1 MTNKSYFMKIVILC
15 FFLFLGSLVLT
26 AQDTTEYRQG
36 RLDNGLTYYIRHTG
50 LQKGKADFYL
60 VQNVGAMM
68 EEDNQN
74 GLAHFL
80 EHMAFNGTENFPK
93 GIQAFL
99 KSRGVTQFNAY
110 TGQDETVYH
119 INRVPTN
126 SNGLVDS
133 CILILRDWS
142 GFLLLD
148 PVEIDKERGVILEER
163 RLRQNVG
170 SRLHDQ
176 TDRYIFN
183 GSKYAVHNTI
193 GLEEVI
199 KNFTP
204 AELRAYYTDFYR
216 PDQQA
221 VIIVGDIDAGRVER
235 EVMRLF
241 NPIPKRV
248 NPKPRVVYE
257 IPENTVPIYC
267 KAFDKELPGNSILLI
282 KRHRLAPP
290 ASLDEMMRNNLL
302 SKFYSDIVRKY
313 LSRYI
318 NDESPDFMET
328 MVSVRKLVRN
338 YQSLNIMVNPYPG
351 KDREALQQLLEELER
366 IRRFAFTPQELQEQ
380 ISRYLEGLDETEKA
394 QAHLSNDVYVQLY
407 QNNFLEGNPVTTI
420 TEDIALSRKILAAM
434 TVQDMQQWMSRWEG
448 DANWV
453 FVMQG
458 NDPDYDFPTAEEI
471 SGILK
476 DVRAKELT
484 PKDNTLKVVP
494 LLDFD
499 VHGGKIVKESHLKKF
514 GAEKWILSNG
524 CTVYFKQVG
533 LDKGVISLTGESPGG
548 RSLLAVEDLPSA
560 AALDRLML
568 RTGIYKHDAR
578 MFEEIMKNHKVSLN
592 LRLGAV
598 TEDVRCGCD
607 STDVEMMFQL
617 VYLALAHPR
626 FDREDFEKFV
636 YQSKMEYER
645 TPKTVMDSVGEAV
658 RKLRLTESPR
668 RWKEDDRF
676 FDAMDYDKMVAVF
689 KDRFGD
695 ASDFTFYLTGDISRE
710 EAFRLAGQY
719 LGALPASGRKE
730 KAVNY
735 DFLRRGS
742 FKEDIV
748 ADLPDE
754 KYLVNIEFH
763 NYRRLNQMEQLALD
777 MLQRILKDRY
787 MAEIREEHGGAYG
800 IDVTSSYMEQGEPHV
815 SLGVYFQSSLDKGPM
830 MRDLVHSQIR
840 TVIDKGVEQEEM
852 DDLILLLKK
861 SVSGDSGPGGNSYW
875 TNVLY
880 SYVTKGKD
888 MTRAN
893 EELKKIADRIGV
905 KDVQALARKFFPT
918 ADCFDFVIRP
928 AK

>member
-1 MTNKSYFMKIVILC
+1 MKIIYLI
-15 FFLFLGSLVLT
+15 FSLFCGAGMLA
-26 AQDTTEYRQG
+26 AQDSTEYRHG
-36 RLDNGLTYYIRHTG
+36 RLDNGLTYYIRHTE
-50 LQKGKADFYL
+50 LQKGRADFYL

-93 GIQAFL
+93 GIQTFL
-99 KSRGVTQFNAY
+99 KSRGVTRFNAY

-119 INRVPTN
+119 INHVPTY

-163 RLRQNVG
+163 RLRQNVS

-193 GLEEVI
+193 GLEEII

-221 VIIVGDIDAGRVER
+221 VIIVGDIDAVRVEN
-235 EVMRLF
+235 EVIRLF
-241 NPIPKRV
+241 NPIPKRI

-257 IPENTVPIYC
+257 IPENTAPIYC
-267 KAFDKELPGNSILLI
+267 KAFDKELPGNSMLLI

-290 ASLDEMMRNNLL
+290 ASLDEMMKDNLL
-302 SKFYSDIVRKY
+302 TKFYTDIVHKH

-351 KDREALQQLLEELER
+351 KDREALQQLFEELER
-366 IRRFAFTPQELQEQ
+366 IRRFAFTQQELQEQ

-394 QAHLSNDVYVQLY
+394 QKHLSNDVYVQLY

-420 TEDIALSRKILAAM
+420 AEDIALSRKILETM
-434 TVQDMQQWMSRWEG
+434 TVQDMQHWMSRWDGNE
-448 DANWV
+448 NWV

-458 NDPDYDFPTAEEI
+458 NNPDYDFPTAEEI
-471 SGILK
+471 SGIMK
-476 DVRAKELT
+476 DVQTKELA
-484 PKDNTLKVVP
+484 PKDNTLRVVP

-499 VHGGKIVKESHLKKF
+499 VTGGKIVKESDLKKF
-514 GAEKWILSNG
+514 NAEKWILSNG
-524 CTVYFKQVG
+524 CTVYFKQVQ
-533 LDKGVISLTGESPGG
+533 LEKGVISLTGESPGG
-548 RSLLAVEDLPSA
+548 SSLLAVEDLPSA
-560 AALDRLML
+560 AALGHLML

-578 MFEEIMKNHKVSLN
+578 MFEEIMKNHKVNLN
-592 LRLGAV
+592 LRLGAT

-607 STDVEMMFQL
+607 SADVEMMFQL
-617 VYLALAHPR
+617 VYLAFAHPR

-658 RKLRLTESPR
+658 QKLRLQESPR
-668 RWKEDDRF
+668 QWKEDEHF
-676 FDAMDYDKMVAVF
+676 FDAMDYDKMVGVF
-689 KDRFGD
+689 KNRFGD

-710 EAFRLAGQY
+710 EAFRLVEKY
-719 LGALPASGRKE
+719 LGALPATGRKE
-730 KAVNY
+730 KPIQY
-735 DFLRRGS
+735 DYLRRVS

-748 ADLPDE
+748 ADIPDE

-763 NYRRLNQMEQLALD
+763 NYLRLSQMEQLALD
-777 MLQRILKDRY
+777 LLQRILKDRY

-800 IDVTSSYMEQGEPHV
+800 IDVTSSYTEQGEPHE

-830 MRDLVHSQIR
+830 MRSLVHTQIQS
-840 TVIDKGVEQEEM
+840 VIDKGVKQEEM

-861 SVSGDSGPGGNSYW
+861 SLSGDSGPGGNSYW

-880 SYVTKGKD
+880 TYVTKGKD
-888 MTRAN
+888 MTRSS
-893 EELKKIADRIGV
+893 EELKKLADKVGA

>member
-1 MTNKSYFMKIVILC
+1 MKIVFLC
-15 FFLFLGSLVLT
+15 FFLFLGSIVLT
-26 AQDTTEYRQG
+26 ARDTTEYRHG
-36 RLDNGLTYYIRHTG
+36 RLDNGLTYYIRHTE

-257 IPENTVPIYC
+257 IPQNTVPIYC

-394 QAHLSNDVYVQLY
+394 QEHLSNDVYVQLY

-420 TEDIALSRKILAAM
+420 AEDIALSRKILAAM

-458 NDPDYDFPTAEEI
+458 NDPGYDFPTAEEI

-592 LRLGAV
+592 LRLGAA

-676 FDAMDYDKMVAVF
+676 FDAMDYDEMVAVF

-840 TVIDKGVEQEEM
+840 NVIDHGVEQEEM

>member
-1 MTNKSYFMKIVILC
+1 MKIVFLFI
-15 FFLFLGSLVLT
+15 FLFLESVTLT
-26 AQDTTEYRQG
+26 ARDTTEYRHG
-36 RLDNGLTYYIRHTG
+36 RLDNGLTYYIRHTE

-126 SNGLVDS
+126 SNSLVDS

-434 TVQDMQQWMSRWEG
+434 TVQDMQRWMSRWEG

-458 NDPDYDFPTAEEI
+458 NDPGYDFPTAEEI

-499 VHGGKIVKESHLKKF
+499 VNGGKIVKESHLKKF

-524 CTVYFKQVG
+524 VTVYFKQVK
-533 LDKGVISLTGESPGG
+533 LEKGVISLTGESPGG

-592 LRLGAV
+592 LRLGAA

-676 FDAMDYDKMVAVF
+676 FDAMDYDEMVAVF

>member
-1 MTNKSYFMKIVILC
+1 MKIVFLFI
-15 FFLFLGSLVLT
+15 FLFLESVTLT
-26 AQDTTEYRQG
+26 ARDTTEYRHG
-36 RLDNGLTYYIRHTG
+36 RLDNGLTYYIRHTA

-93 GIQAFL
+93 GIQSFL

-126 SNGLVDS
+126 SDGLVDS

-193 GLEEVI
+193 GLEEII

-235 EVMRLF
+235 EVIRLF

-248 NPKPRVVYE
+248 NPKPRMVYE

-434 TVQDMQQWMSRWEG
+434 TVQDMQRWMSRWEG

-458 NDPDYDFPTAEEI
+458 NDPGYDFPTAEEI

-524 CTVYFKQVG
+524 VTVYFKQVK
-533 LDKGVISLTGESPGG
+533 LEKGVISLTGESPGG
-548 RSLLAVEDLPSA
+548 RSLLAVEDLPFA

-578 MFEEIMKNHKVSLN
+578 MFEEIMKNHKVNVN

-658 RKLRLTESPR
+658 QKLRLTESPR

-861 SVSGDSGPGGNSYW
+861 SVSRDSGPGGNSYW

-880 SYVTKGKD
+880 TYVTKGKD

>member
-1 MTNKSYFMKIVILC
+1 MKIVFLFI
-15 FFLFLGSLVLT
+15 FLFLESVTLT
-26 AQDTTEYRQG
+26 ARDTTEYRHG
-36 RLDNGLTYYIRHTG
+36 RLDNGLTYYIRHTA

-93 GIQAFL
+93 GIQSFL

-126 SNGLVDS
+126 SDGLVDS

-170 SRLHDQ
+170 SRMHDQ

-193 GLEEVI
+193 GLEEII

-235 EVMRLF
+235 EVIRLF

-434 TVQDMQQWMSRWEG
+434 TVQDMQRWMSRWEG

-458 NDPDYDFPTAEEI
+458 NDPGYDFPTAEEI

-499 VHGGKIVKESHLKKF
+499 VNGGKIVKESHLKKF

-524 CTVYFKQVG
+524 VTVYFKQVK
-533 LDKGVISLTGESPGG
+533 LEKGVISLTGESPGG

-578 MFEEIMKNHKVSLN
+578 MFEEIMKNHKVNVN
-592 LRLGAV
+592 LRLGAA

-710 EAFRLAGQY
+710 EAFRLAGKY

-861 SVSGDSGPGGNSYW
+861 SVSRDSGPGGNSYW

-880 SYVTKGKD
+880 TYVTKGKD